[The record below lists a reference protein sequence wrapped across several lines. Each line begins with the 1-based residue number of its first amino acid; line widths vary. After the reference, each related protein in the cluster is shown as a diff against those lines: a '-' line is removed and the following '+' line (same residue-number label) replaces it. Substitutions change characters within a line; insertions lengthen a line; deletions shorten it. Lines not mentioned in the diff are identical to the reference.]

1 MDTPLCVEAGSAAF
15 FFFFQAVRFTSETPA
30 GQVFTSESNEAC
42 KTFKLSMKRGAPS
55 EKMMWFSIL
64 FGIHVIFMPSIFAIE
79 RNRRLASY
87 PLRLWK
93 TTRMG
98 SCSRLSVGLCCKR
111 CALPAVFPCQVA
123 AILHRPSVV
132 LDNQRLQAVQT
143 IFLAAFYPLVHLI
156 QWLLLASW
164 PNEFFS
170 L

>member
-111 CALPAVFPCQVA
+111 CALPRGISLPSGSNPSPPLCSFGQPA
-123 AILHRPSVV
+123 ATSRTNNLLGCFLSTCPPHSVV
-132 LDNQRLQAVQT
+132 VAC
-143 IFLAAFYPLVHLI
+143 FLA
-156 QWLLLASW
+156 
-164 PNEFFS
+164 
-170 L
+170 